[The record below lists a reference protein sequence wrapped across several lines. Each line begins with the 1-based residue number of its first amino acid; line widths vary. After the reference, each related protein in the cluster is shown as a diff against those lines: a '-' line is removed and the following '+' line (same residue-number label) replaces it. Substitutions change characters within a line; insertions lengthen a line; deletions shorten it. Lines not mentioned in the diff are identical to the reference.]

1 MHSDSNIAES
11 NDAVKKQAE
20 NHEIESNCAESFA
33 ESSHADS
40 VAENVLAQDISVLG
54 QGLSKIRKRRWLL
67 WFVLII
73 YLPTMWVTQKIT
85 QSFQDSLPV
94 FFIWFVVLLTV
105 TAFSAVAKCPRCKNY
120 FHVNGMTLLYL
131 RYCLHCQ
138 LHLTAD
144 KKARAKQ
151 VDSH

>member
-1 MHSDSNIAES
+1 MLSDSNIAKS

-20 NHEIESNCAESFA
+20 GKEI

-40 VAENVLAQDISVLG
+40 VAGSIHADSIAESILVQDISVLSP
-54 QGLSKIRKRRWLL
+54 GLAKIRKRRWLL

-73 YLPTMWVTQKIT
+73 YLPTMWATQKIT
-85 QSFQDSLPV
+85 HSFQDSLPV
-94 FFIWFVVLLTV
+94 FFIWFVILLTV

-144 KKARAKQ
+144 KKTRATQ
-151 VDSH
+151 D

>member
-1 MHSDSNIAES
+1 LHSDSNIAES
-11 NDAVKKQAE
+11 NDAAKKQAE
-20 NHEIESNCAESFA
+20 NDAVTSRCAESFA
-33 ESSHADS
+33 EESAADS
-40 VAENVLAQDISVLG
+40 VAGSILAQDITALSP
-54 QGLSKIRKRRWLL
+54 GLAKIRKRRWLL

-73 YLPTMWVTQKIT
+73 YLPTMWATQKIT

-94 FFIWFVVLLTV
+94 FFIWFVVLLSV
-105 TAFSAVAKCPRCKNY
+105 TAFSAVAKCPRCRNY

-144 KKARAKQ
+144 KKALTK
-151 VDSH
+151 

>member
-1 MHSDSNIAES
+1 LQNDSNVAKS
-11 NDAVKKQAE
+11 SDAVKKQAE
-20 NHEIESNCAESFA
+20 NSEIESNYAGSLAEKSDADSIAESI
-33 ESSHADS
+33 
-40 VAENVLAQDISVLG
+40 LAQDISILRP
-54 QGLSKIRKRRWLL
+54 GLAKIRKRRWLL

-85 QSFQDSLPV
+85 HSFQDSLPV
-94 FFIWFVVLLTV
+94 FFIWFVILLAV
-105 TAFSAVAKCPRCKNY
+105 TAFSAVARCPRCKNY

-151 VDSH
+151 NDLQ

>member
-1 MHSDSNIAES
+1 LQSDSNIAES

-20 NHEIESNCAESFA
+20 KSEIESKYAEGFA
-33 ESSHADS
+33 ESSDADRI
-40 VAENVLAQDISVLG
+40 AESILAQDVSVLSP
-54 QGLSKIRKRRWLL
+54 GLAKIRKRRWLL

-85 QSFQDSLPV
+85 HSFQDSLPV
-94 FFIWFVVLLTV
+94 FFIWFVVLLAV

-144 KKARAKQ
+144 KKARATQ
-151 VDSH
+151 N

>member
-1 MHSDSNIAES
+1 MQSDSNRAEH

-20 NHEIESNCAESFA
+20 NGEIESNCVENIAEESDADSSAESIL
-33 ESSHADS
+33 
-40 VAENVLAQDISVLG
+40 VQDISVLSS
-54 QGLSKIRKRRWLL
+54 GLAKIRKRRWLL

-73 YLPTMWVTQKIT
+73 YLPTMWTTQKIT
-85 QSFQDSLPV
+85 HSFQDSLPV

-144 KKARAKQ
+144 KKARAK
-151 VDSH
+151 